1 MAQYMDSTYLRFLSV
16 IFLAVIALPACAGH
30 NSVSYSNP
38 AYDNSQYD
46 YAQVLHVQPVTE
58 IVQIPEE
65 RQVCREEPVQY
76 HVAEHLSPVPVS
88 FGSILGGVIGSR
100 FGGGSGK
107 TVATIAGA
115 TIGGAVARDA
125 QYRHHPQ
132 QHYTTLE
139 QRCYVETNWRNE
151 ERVVAWDVDWAYQGK
166 TYHSRMNEHPG
177 DRIRVRVNVDPV
189 YP

>member
-1 MAQYMDSTYLRFLSV
+1 MANYLRIPSI
-16 IFLAVIALPACAGH
+16 IFLAVTALPACAGH
-30 NSVSYSNP
+30 DTVSYSNP
-38 AYDNSQYD
+38 AFSNSQYD
-46 YAQVLHVQPVTE
+46 YAKVLRVQPVTE

-65 RQVCREEPVQY
+65 QQVCREEPVQH
-76 HVAEHLSPVPVS
+76 HVAEHRSPVPVI
-88 FGSILGGVIGSR
+88 FGSILGGVIGSQ

-107 TVATIAGA
+107 TAATIAGA
-115 TIGGAVARDA
+115 TIGGAVAQSSQNRRYPA
-125 QYRHHPQ
+125 

-139 QRCYVETNWRNE
+139 QRCYLETNWRKE

-166 TYHSRMNEHPG
+166 TYHNRMNEHPG

>member
-1 MAQYMDSTYLRFLSV
+1 MVQYMKSAYMRIPSV

-30 NSVSYSNP
+30 KQGSYSNP
-38 AYDNSQYD
+38 ANDHVQYD
-46 YAQVLHVQPVTE
+46 YAKVVRVQPVTE
-58 IVQIPEE
+58 IVEIPEE
-65 RQVCREEPVQY
+65 RQVCREEAVQRQ
-76 HVAEHLSPVPVS
+76 VAGHHSAGATI

-115 TIGGAVARDA
+115 AIGGAIARDA
-125 QYRHHPQ
+125 HDRNHPA
-132 QHYTTLE
+132 QHYTTVE
-139 QRCYVETNWRNE
+139 EHCYMETTWYNE
-151 ERVVAWDVDWAYQGK
+151 ERVVAWNVDWRYQGK

>member
-1 MAQYMDSTYLRFLSV
+1 MANYLRIPSV
-16 IFLAVIALPACAGH
+16 IFLAAVTLPACAGH
-30 NSVSYSNP
+30 NNVPYSNS
-38 AYDNSQYD
+38 AFNNLQYD

-65 RQVCREEPVQY
+65 RQVCRQEQVQY
-76 HVAEHLSPVPVS
+76 QVAEHRSPAPLI
-88 FGSILGGVIGSR
+88 FGSILGGVIGSQ
-100 FGGGSGK
+100 FGGGTGK

-115 TIGGAVARDA
+115 TIGGAVAQGA
-125 QYRHHPQ
+125 QDRRYPA

-139 QRCYVETNWRNE
+139 QRCYMETNWYNE

-166 TYHSRMNEHPG
+166 TYHSRMNDHPG